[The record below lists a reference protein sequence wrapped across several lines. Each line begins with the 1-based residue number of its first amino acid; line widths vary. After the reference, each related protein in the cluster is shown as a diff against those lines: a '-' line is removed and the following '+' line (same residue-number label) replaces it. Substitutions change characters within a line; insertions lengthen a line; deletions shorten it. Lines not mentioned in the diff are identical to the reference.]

1 MIGLNNEEK
10 RRYNELGNFLRIRR
24 NKILP
29 SQVGL
34 SIGIRRRTPGLRREE
49 VAQLASVGLTWYT
62 WLEQGRQINVSDQ
75 VLESLAKVLMLDQ
88 EERKYL
94 FALAMKPLPFEN
106 YFETIQINDKLQHIL
121 NSLTTSPAY
130 IMDQKWNI
138 IGWNKSA
145 NLIFGD
151 FNQINPPE
159 RNVVKMMFCRNEY
172 MELFDD
178 WESHAKAIV
187 ARFRVMCSKFIDDP
201 GFAEFANN
209 LKVKSPDFNLWWSTY
224 DVQGMGDVIKEL
236 THPIVGKLVFEFSS
250 FDVSDNPNLKML
262 IHTPVLET
270 GTIDKMKRLITN

>member
-1 MIGLNNEEK
+1 MIGLNSEEK

-75 VLESLAKVLMLDQ
+75 ILESLAKVLMLDP
-88 EERKYL
+88 EERKHL
-94 FALAMKPLPFEN
+94 FTLAMKPLPFEN
-106 YFETIQINDKLQHIL
+106 YFETIQINDRLQHIL

-159 RNVVKMMFCRNEY
+159 RNVVKMMFGRNEY

-201 GFAEFANN
+201 GFAEFVNN
-209 LKVKSPDFNLWWSTY
+209 LKVKSPDFNLWWCTY